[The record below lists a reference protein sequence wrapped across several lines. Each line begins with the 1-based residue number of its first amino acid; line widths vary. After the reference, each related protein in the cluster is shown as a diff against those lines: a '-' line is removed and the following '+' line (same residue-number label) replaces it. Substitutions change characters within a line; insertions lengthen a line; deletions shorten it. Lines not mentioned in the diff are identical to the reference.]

1 MIRRDSA
8 YRTATSGGGSSTLSI
23 AGVIASGVA
32 VSLGLGALL
41 GGCKKQA
48 HGGAQ
53 SANHAAGPTAMAP
66 APSPAHN
73 LVKNATF
80 SDGSSLPWLTTFS
93 APARGGSD
101 VKDGALCLTIDENGK
116 NNWDAQLAHRPVVME
131 QGHSYTV
138 DFRAWATAPTTIRP
152 HVSMS
157 GPPYTEYWAARLP
170 LTTEPQRFQGQFVMG
185 GATDKTA
192 EFSFHMA
199 GGLAKSVPVTICLDD
214 LYLDDPAFQAPPP
227 ETQAPP
233 PKVAVNQV
241 GYLPKVRKVAVL
253 DSDAKEP
260 LKWELL
266 NASGAVVADGQ
277 TTVFGADAN
286 SGNSVHQIDFSSFD
300 TEGKGYVLR
309 VGEDKSYP
317 FDIGKNVYKKLKYDA
332 LAYFYQDRSGIEIK
346 MPYAG
351 EERWARPAGHLPD
364 KAPCA
369 KDLGCNY
376 TLDVTGGWYDAGDHG
391 KYVVNGGFSAWVL
404 LNQWERI
411 EYLGKSGKDFSD
423 GKMNIPENHNGVDDL
438 LDEARWEVE
447 FLMAMQAPDG
457 SEFAG
462 MVHHKM
468 HDEGW
473 TALGLRPD
481 QDTLK
486 RTLRPVSTAATLN
499 MAAVAA
505 QAARIWKGKD
515 KAFSAKA
522 LAAAEK
528 AYAAAEKYPNKY
540 ADPNDGNNGGGA
552 YDDDYV
558 KDEFFWA
565 ASELFIT
572 TGDAKYEKDLKAN
585 PHYEKFIHEDGKG
598 TLLVW
603 KDVDALGAISL
614 SVVPNKLSKAE
625 RDAQRERLIHMAD
638 VYLARQAKEG
648 YRPPFEPPGNKDGK
662 PSYPWGSNSFIA
674 ANAMVVALA
683 YDFTKK
689 PEYRDAVAAGMDYI
703 LGTNPMGQSYVT
715 GYGEKPLVN
724 PHHRFWAHQA
734 RADFPEAPP
743 GILSGG
749 PNSDLQDP
757 YVQAAGLKKKGCAP
771 QKCFLD
777 NIEAWSVN
785 EITINWNS
793 PLAWVASFLDEQGG
807 SGGTPAAAK
816 GTKPEKGRQARKG
829 R

>member
-1 MIRRDSA
+1 
-8 YRTATSGGGSSTLSI
+8 
-23 AGVIASGVA
+23 
-32 VSLGLGALL
+32 
-41 GGCKKQA
+41 
-48 HGGAQ
+48 
-53 SANHAAGPTAMAP
+53 
-66 APSPAHN
+66 
-73 LVKNATF
+73 
-80 SDGSSLPWLTTFS
+80 
-93 APARGGSD
+93 
-101 VKDGALCLTIDENGK
+101 
-116 NNWDAQLAHRPVVME
+116 
-131 QGHSYTV
+131 
-138 DFRAWATAPTTIRP
+138 
-152 HVSMS
+152 
-157 GPPYTEYWAARLP
+157 
-170 LTTEPQRFQGQFVMG
+170 
-185 GATDKTA
+185 
-192 EFSFHMA
+192 
-199 GGLAKSVPVTICLDD
+199 
-214 LYLDDPAFQAPPP
+214 
-227 ETQAPP
+227 
-233 PKVAVNQV
+233 
-241 GYLPKVRKVAVL
+241 
-253 DSDAKEP
+253 
-260 LKWELL
+260 
-266 NASGAVVADGQ
+266 
-277 TTVFGADAN
+277 
-286 SGNSVHQIDFSSFD
+286 
-300 TEGKGYVLR
+300 
-309 VGEDKSYP
+309 
-317 FDIGKNVYKKLKYDA
+317 
-332 LAYFYQDRSGIEIK
+332 

-376 TLDVTGGWYDAGDHG
+376 TLDVTGGWYDAGDQG

-404 LNQWERI
+404 LDEWERL
-411 EYLGKSGKDFSD
+411 EYLGKSGKDFAD

-528 AYAAAEKYPNKY
+528 AYAAAEKHPAKY
-540 ADPNDGNNGGGA
+540 ADPKDGNNGGGA

-572 TGDAKYEKDLKAN
+572 TGDEKYEKDLKAN
-585 PHYEKFIHEDGKG
+585 PHYEKFIHGDGAG

-603 KDVDALGAISL
+603 KDVEALGVISL

-638 VYLARQAKEG
+638 LYVAHQAKEG
-648 YRPPFEPPGNKDGK
+648 YRPPFEPPGNQEGK

-771 QKCFLD
+771 QKRFLD
-777 NIEAWSVN
+777 NIEAWPVN
-785 EITINWNS
+785 EITINSNS
-793 PLAWVASFLDEQGG
+793 PLAWVASF
-807 SGGTPAAAK
+807 
-816 GTKPEKGRQARKG
+816 
-829 R
+829 